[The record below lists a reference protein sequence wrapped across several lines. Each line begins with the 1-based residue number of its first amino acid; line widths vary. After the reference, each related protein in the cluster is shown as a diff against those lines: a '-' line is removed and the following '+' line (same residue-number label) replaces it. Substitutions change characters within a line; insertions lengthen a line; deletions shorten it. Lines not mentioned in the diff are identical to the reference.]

1 MKHLPSFLALCL
13 LLLAGTAHAATG
25 ERAESKY
32 TETSEVM
39 TIEATWQRFGMD
51 GPDAMSDALVLEAV
65 RSFRSTAAQEHV
77 ELKDLRD
84 KEGSVLPPFEMV
96 LSGVISDNGKT
107 AGILWHKYQ
116 YLGGAHGGLDVSST
130 NCTLPDGRV
139 FHLTELFRK
148 PDTALHLI
156 SELSR
161 KELQRRELPWDM
173 IRSGTE
179 PDLENFDTFLL
190 TADGLTLYFSPY
202 QVAPWSEG
210 VVTVSLSLDDL
221 SEAAPVT
228 AYWK

>member
-13 LLLAGTAHAATG
+13 LLLAGTAHVATG

-96 LSGVISDNGKT
+96 LSGVISDNGRT
-107 AGILWHKYQ
+107 AGILWQKYQ

-179 PDLENFDTFLL
+179 PDIENFDTFLL

>member
-96 LSGVISDNGKT
+96 LSGVISDNGRT
-107 AGILWHKYQ
+107 AGILWQKYQ
-116 YLGGAHGGLDVSST
+116 YLGGAHGGLDISAT

-139 FHLTELFRK
+139 FRLTELFRK
-148 PDTALHLI
+148 PDTALRLL
-156 SELSR
+156 SERSR
-161 KELQRRELPWDM
+161 KELQRRGLPMDM
-173 IRSGTE
+173 VRSGTE
-179 PDLENFDTFLL
+179 PDIENFDTFLL

>member
-1 MKHLPSFLALCL
+1 MKHLHFFIALCL
-13 LLLAGTAHAATG
+13 LLLADTTYAATG

-32 TETSEVM
+32 TETSTIM
-39 TIEATWQRFGMD
+39 TIEATWQRFGID

-65 RSFRSTAAQEHV
+65 RTFRSAAAQEYID
-77 ELKDLRD
+77 LKDLRD
-84 KEGSVLPPFEMV
+84 KNGSALSHFEMV
-96 LSGVISDNGKT
+96 LSGVISDNGRT
-107 AGILWHKYQ
+107 AGILWQKYQ
-116 YLGGAHGGLDVSST
+116 YLGGAHGGLDISAT

-179 PDLENFDTFLL
+179 PDIENFDTFLL

>member
-1 MKHLPSFLALCL
+1 MKHLHFFIALCL
-13 LLLAGTAHAATG
+13 LLLADTTYAATG

-32 TETSEVM
+32 TETSTIM
-39 TIEATWQRFGMD
+39 TIEATWQRFGID

-65 RSFRSTAAQEHV
+65 RTFRSTAAQEYID
-77 ELKDLRD
+77 LKDLRD
-84 KEGSVLPPFEMV
+84 KNGSALSHFEMV
-96 LSGVISDNGKT
+96 LSGVISDNGRT
-107 AGILWHKYQ
+107 AGILWQKYQ
-116 YLGGAHGGLDVSST
+116 YLGGAHGGLDISAT

-179 PDLENFDTFLL
+179 PDIENFDTFLL

>member
-1 MKHLPSFLALCL
+1 MKHLHFFIALCL
-13 LLLAGTAHAATG
+13 LLLADTTYAATG

-32 TETSEVM
+32 TETSTIM
-39 TIEATWQRFGMD
+39 TIEATWQRFGID

-65 RSFRSTAAQEHV
+65 RTFRSTAAQEYID
-77 ELKDLRD
+77 LKDLRD
-84 KEGSVLPPFEMV
+84 KNGSALSHFEMV

-107 AGILWHKYQ
+107 AGILWQKYQ
-116 YLGGAHGGLDVSST
+116 YLGGAHGGLDISAT

-139 FHLTELFRK
+139 FRLTELFRK

-179 PDLENFDTFLL
+179 PDIENFDTFLL

>member
-1 MKHLPSFLALCL
+1 MKHLHFFIALCL
-13 LLLAGTAHAATG
+13 LLLTDTTYAATG

-32 TETSEVM
+32 TETSTIM
-39 TIEATWQRFGMD
+39 TIEATWQRFGID

-65 RSFRSTAAQEHV
+65 RTFRSTAAQEYID
-77 ELKDLRD
+77 LKDLRD
-84 KEGSVLPPFEMV
+84 KNGSALSHFEMV
-96 LSGVISDNGKT
+96 LSGVISDNGRT

-179 PDLENFDTFLL
+179 PDIENFDTFLL

>member
-96 LSGVISDNGKT
+96 LSGVISDNGRT
-107 AGILWHKYQ
+107 AGILWQKYQ

-179 PDLENFDTFLL
+179 PDIENFDTFLL